1 MALWHTEV
9 WQGRSAHGGGVAS
22 QLGVPHTPSLCP
34 ELPEEG
40 PKGTQTQDPAG
51 PATCSSTFYFYTCCL
66 LLQAGSSPPPS
77 LHQASANGVGLR
89 VDDGGLQAHRGC
101 AVCSPHASFLMSN
114 SGGGF
119 AQMGQWE
126 ETVPGD

>member
-1 MALWHTEV
+1 MGEVVLHHNLVSLTLPACAQSCQRRAL
-9 WQGRSAHGGGVAS
+9 RAHRHRTLLVLPPAPPCFIS
-22 QLGVPHTPSLCP
+22 TLAVYSCKLGAAP
-34 ELPEEG
+34 
-40 PKGTQTQDPAG
+40 Q
-51 PATCSSTFYFYTCCL
+51 
-66 LLQAGSSPPPS
+66 PS